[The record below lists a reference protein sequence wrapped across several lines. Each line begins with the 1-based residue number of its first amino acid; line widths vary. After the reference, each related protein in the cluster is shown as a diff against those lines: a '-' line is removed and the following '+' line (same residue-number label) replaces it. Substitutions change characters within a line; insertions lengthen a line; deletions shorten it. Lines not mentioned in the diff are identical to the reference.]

1 LINLKNKVLSK
12 NKNFL
17 MRSLVLLSK
26 YTKDLKFN
34 KNIKMVMAENDDM
47 ALSEHI
53 EEFSQRLVFCVV
65 ILIISTIF
73 CFADV
78 KEIVR
83 LFQAPAVGVKFL
95 QFSPGEYFFASVKIA
110 AFCGIL
116 ISSPIVLYQLL
127 LYLIPGL
134 TKKERE
140 IVLPASLGSGVLFIL
155 GLLFS
160 YFFLVPAALRFFIA
174 YGSEV
179 VEPFWSFDQYFD
191 FIAVLLFATGLAFQV
206 PAVQVVLGLL
216 EIVTG
221 KRMLAAW
228 KYVIVICTI
237 VAAVITPSTD
247 PVTQI
252 LLSTA
257 LLSLYLA
264 GSGFVILVKKENLE
278 FK

>member
-1 LINLKNKVLSK
+1 MSMIV
-12 NKNFL
+12 
-17 MRSLVLLSK
+17 
-26 YTKDLKFN
+26 
-34 KNIKMVMAENDDM
+34 DDEM

-53 EEFSQRLVFCVV
+53 EEFSQRLVFCLLFLIFVTV
-65 ILIISTIF
+65 IYFTDI
-73 CFADV
+73 

-95 QFSPGEYFFASVKIA
+95 QFAPGEYFFASVKIA
-110 AFCGIL
+110 VFCGIL
-116 ISSPIVLYQLL
+116 LSSPLILYQLL

-134 TKKERE
+134 TKNERD
-140 IVLPASLGSGVLFIL
+140 IVLPVSLGSGILFLI
-155 GLLFS
+155 GLIFS
-160 YFFLVPAALRFFIA
+160 YFFLVPAALRFFIS

-216 EIVTG
+216 GIVTG
-221 KRMLAAW
+221 EKMLAAW

-237 VAAVITPSTD
+237 VAAIITPSTD

-257 LLSLYLA
+257 LLSLYLG
-264 GSGFVILVKKENLE
+264 GSGFVILLKK
-278 FK
+278 

>member
-1 LINLKNKVLSK
+1 MLNKYLKNL
-12 NKNFL
+12 NFFTKKSN
-17 MRSLVLLSK
+17 SLVQM
-26 YTKDLKFN
+26 N
-34 KNIKMVMAENDDM
+34 MAVDDEM

-53 EEFSQRLVFCVV
+53 EEFSQRLVFC
-65 ILIISTIF
+65 LIFLLFATLL

-78 KEIVR
+78 KEIVQI
-83 LFQAPAVGVKFL
+83 FQAPAVGVKFL
-95 QFSPGEYFFASVKIA
+95 QFAPGEYFFASVKIA
-110 AFCGIL
+110 VFCGIL
-116 ISSPIVLYQLL
+116 ISSPIILYQLL

-134 TKKERE
+134 TKNERD
-140 IVLPASLGSGVLFIL
+140 IVLPVSLGSGLLFL
-155 GLLFS
+155 TGLIFS

-206 PAVQVVLGLL
+206 PAVQIVLGLL
-216 EIVTG
+216 GIVSG
-221 KRMLAAW
+221 RKMLSAW

-252 LLSTA
+252 LLASA
-257 LLSLYLA
+257 LLSLYLG
-264 GSGFVILVKKENLE
+264 GSGFVILLKKETS
-278 FK
+278 

>member
-1 LINLKNKVLSK
+1 MNGTTMMI
-12 NKNFL
+12 KNFFQ
-17 MRSLVLLSK
+17 K
-26 YTKDLKFN
+26 IDFPQ
-34 KNIKMVMAENDDM
+34 KNLTPMIQMNVVVDDEM

-53 EEFSQRLVFCVV
+53 EEFSQRLVFCLIFLFFSI
-65 ILIISTIF
+65 IL
-73 CFADV
+73 CFTDV

-83 LFQAPAVGVKFL
+83 VFQAPAIGVKFL
-95 QFSPGEYFFASVKIA
+95 QFAPGEYFFASVKIA
-110 AFCGIL
+110 VFCGIL
-116 ISSPIVLYQLL
+116 ITSPLILYQLL

-134 TKKERE
+134 TKSERD
-140 IVLPASLGSGVLFIL
+140 IILPVSFGSGILFIV
-155 GLLFS
+155 GLIFS
-160 YFFLVPAALRFFIA
+160 YFFLVPAALRFFIS

-216 EIVTG
+216 GIVTG
-221 KRMLAAW
+221 EKMLSAW

-252 LLSTA
+252 LLSVA
-257 LLSLYLA
+257 LLSLYLG
-264 GSGFVILVKKENLE
+264 GSGFVILLKK
-278 FK
+278 